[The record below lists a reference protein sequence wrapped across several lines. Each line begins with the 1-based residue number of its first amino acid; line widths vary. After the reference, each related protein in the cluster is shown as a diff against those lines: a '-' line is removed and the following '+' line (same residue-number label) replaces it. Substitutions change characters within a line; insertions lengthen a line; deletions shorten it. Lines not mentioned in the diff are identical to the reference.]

1 MAVRTN
7 KPLEKSQGNDLEI
20 YDEFEPWWHDSNRQ
34 LRPLRRL
41 APVRT
46 RFLQE
51 MVIPKGRVLDLGC
64 GGGYMLEEL
73 SAHNASLFGID
84 LAMEALRAAKTRSVQ
99 KGYTTTLTRASA
111 DTLPFPNEYFDGI
124 ICTDVLVH
132 VPDPHAVISEIARV
146 LKPNGW
152 LHVSAINKTWLAKF
166 VMITLGE
173 GLLRMI
179 PKGTHDA
186 RTFISPTRL
195 SQMLASHGLKLS
207 ASSGIG
213 PTGWSMGAFTF
224 GVHRSRSVMY
234 QGFAQKIQEFT
245 L

>member
-1 MAVRTN
+1 MSDPTQN
-7 KPLEKSQGNDLEI
+7 QLEKSKGNDLEI
-20 YDEFEPWWHDSNRQ
+20 YDEFEPWWNDSNRQ

-41 APVRT
+41 APERK

-51 MVIPKGRVLDLGC
+51 KVMPQGRILDLGC

-73 SAHNASLFGID
+73 SGHKACLFGID
-84 LAMEALRAAKTRSVQ
+84 LAIEALRAAKTRSIQ
-99 KGYTTTLTRASA
+99 KGYATMLTRASA
-111 DTLPFPNEYFDGI
+111 DALPFPDAYFDGI

-132 VPDPHAVISEIARV
+132 VPDPQAVICEIARV

-186 RTFISPTRL
+186 RTFISPNRL
-195 SQMLASHGLKLS
+195 SQMLAAQGLQLN

-213 PTGWSMGAFTF
+213 PTGWSKGAFTF
-224 GVHRSRSVMY
+224 GVHRSQSVMY
-234 QGFAQKIQEFT
+234 QGFALNTNT
-245 L
+245 LT

>member
-1 MAVRTN
+1 MTVSTD
-7 KPLEKSQGNDLEI
+7 KPLAKREGNDLEI

-41 APVRT
+41 APERT

-51 MVIPKGRVLDLGC
+51 MVTPQGRILDLGC

-73 SAHNASLFGID
+73 SGYNACLFGID
-84 LAMEALRAAKTRSVQ
+84 LAIEALRAARTRSIQ
-99 KGYTTTLTRASA
+99 EGYATTLVRASA
-111 DTLPFPNEYFDGI
+111 DALPFADEFFDGI

-132 VPDPHAVISEIARV
+132 VPDPRAVISEIARV

-152 LHVSAINKTWLAKF
+152 LHVSAINKTRLAKF
-166 VMITLGE
+166 IMITLGE

-186 RTFISPTRL
+186 RTFISPNHL
-195 SQMLASHGLKLS
+195 SQMLSAQGLELG

-213 PTGWSMGAFTF
+213 PTGWSKGAFTF

-234 QGFAQKIQEFT
+234 QGFALKT
-245 L
+245 NALT

>member
-1 MAVRTN
+1 MSIDTQEALKN
-7 KPLEKSQGNDLEI
+7 SEGNDLEI

-34 LRPLRRL
+34 LLPLRRL

-51 MVIPKGRVLDLGC
+51 MVEPQGRILDLGC

-73 SAHNASLFGID
+73 SPHKACLFGID
-84 LAMEALRAAKTRSVQ
+84 LAIEALRAAKARSFQ
-99 KGYTTTLTRASA
+99 KGYDTMLVRSSA
-111 DTLPFPNEYFDGI
+111 DALPFPAEYFDGI

-132 VPDPHAVISEIARV
+132 VPDPQAVIAEISRV

-173 GLLRMI
+173 GVLRMI
-179 PKGTHDA
+179 PKGTHNA
-186 RTFISPTRL
+186 RTFIPPIRL
-195 SQMLASHGLKLS
+195 SQMLSNHGLQLN

-234 QGFAQKIQEFT
+234 QGFALKK
-245 L
+245 